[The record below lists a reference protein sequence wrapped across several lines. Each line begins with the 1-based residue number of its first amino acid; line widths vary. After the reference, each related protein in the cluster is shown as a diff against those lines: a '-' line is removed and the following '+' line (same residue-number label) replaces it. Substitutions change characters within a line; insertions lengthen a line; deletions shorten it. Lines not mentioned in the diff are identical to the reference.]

1 MNFSKKNA
9 PKNSLVTEKNSR
21 RAKKAIF
28 TAVTVL
34 SVMSLAVVGASAM
47 PLAPVAAD
55 IQSEGAAVLKRVIG
69 LVGGGV
75 GAWGVVNLIE
85 GYGNDNPG
93 AKSQGV
99 KQLVAG
105 VALIGAA
112 GIVDAIFSTGT

>member
-1 MNFSKKNA
+1 
-9 PKNSLVTEKNSR
+9 
-21 RAKKAIF
+21 
-28 TAVTVL
+28 
-34 SVMSLAVVGASAM
+34 M

-55 IQSEGAAVLKRVIG
+55 IQSEGAAVLKKVIG